1 MVGDRSS
8 GRAAHALADGIAR
21 VFAAPLILAATVA
34 VVVVY
39 GPHHDL
45 RHVTGALLLW
55 AFLSGGTLD
64 RYARQRPTRARGF
77 FAACGGHLGAMLRLG
92 LTIVFVMAAFHMAI
106 GGGFANAA
114 VHEAAFAAALV
125 MALLL
130 TVAQVRIAVE
140 DRRSALGALLAAARF
155 VVRNPAAILL
165 FALFVL
171 AVLGAM
177 LAAERFPPGGPD
189 WLPAGE
195 TGSVFLAVETF
206 LLLAW
211 YAVATALFQ
220 SRLAHARYTAVPPLE
235 WPESPAAE
243 AIGNRRGTST

>member
-1 MVGDRSS
+1 VGGDRSS
-8 GRAAHALADGIAR
+8 GSAAHALADGIAR
-21 VFAAPLILAATVA
+21 VLAAPLILAATIA
-34 VVVVY
+34 VVAIY

-64 RYARQRPTRARGF
+64 RYARQRATRARGF
-77 FAACGGHLGAMLRLG
+77 FAACGGHLAAMLRLG
-92 LTIVFVMAAFHMAI
+92 LTMVLVMGAFHLAI
-106 GGGFANAA
+106 GGGFPNAA
-114 VHEAAFAAALV
+114 VHEAAFAVALIMV
-125 MALLL
+125 LLL

-155 VVRNPAAILL
+155 VARNPAVILL
-165 FALFVL
+165 FALFAL
-171 AVLGAM
+171 AELGAM
-177 LAAERFPPGGPD
+177 LAGERFQPDSAD
-189 WLPAGE
+189 WLPAGKA
-195 TGSVFLAVETF
+195 GSVFLGVETF
-206 LLLAW
+206 LLLTW

-243 AIGNRRGTST
+243 AIGNRRGAST